1 MSYRATPNLFRSST
15 WIPGYPR
22 ARSSLLL
29 GSGLFSVILIGF
41 LITQEPGVGR
51 ASSSI
56 SQPFADGER
65 LVFRVEWDPPWYLF
79 FLPTMDAGEV
89 ELQLAGETEYK
100 GRKATKILFKA
111 RSSGI
116 LARLARFEIDDEF
129 VFLSDPA
136 TFCSLSIS
144 KKIREGKRKRQIDI
158 VYIREKQQL
167 YIREMDESTVPPMLK
182 KEEVKNDIP
191 ACVRDP
197 FSAIYYLRTL
207 QLPREHALTSL
218 IGDDDK
224 IKEIR
229 SNVVKK
235 EDVQTPFG
243 KFEAW
248 KVDTTARMGGL
259 FKEGGEFH
267 LWLSAD
273 ERKLPVQFEA
283 KMHLGRALGKLI
295 SVENRPGF
303 AAPAESSRSQP

>member
-1 MSYRATPNLFRSST
+1 MSYRATPNQFRSST
-15 WIPGYPR
+15 WIPGYPG

-29 GSGLFSVILIGF
+29 GSGLFSVMLIGF
-41 LITQEPGVGR
+41 LITQEPGVSR

-65 LVFRVEWDPPWYLF
+65 LVFSVEWDPPWYLF

-100 GRKATKILFKA
+100 NRKAAKLLFKA

-167 YIREMDESTVPPMLK
+167 YIREMDESTVPPTLK

-207 QLPREHALTSL
+207 PLRREHTLTSL

-235 EDVQTPFG
+235 EEVQTPFG

-248 KVDTTARMGGL
+248 KVDTIAQMGGL

-267 LWLSAD
+267 FWLSAD

-295 SVENRPGF
+295 SVENRPAL